1 MVPLAMTAENKAAMK
16 KLDGPIALRVRHPAA
31 GQRLPQGV
39 RGKDR
44 ALQRRGETEAGRTAE
59 EPLNVKSYEPQSRQV
74 LALWLFLVYNIAT
87 GEVR

>member
-1 MVPLAMTAENKAAMK
+1 MTNLPLKKRYSCWSIFLKDPDNYGKVYLPDAE
-16 KLDGPIALRVRHPAA
+16 HP
-31 GQRLPQGV
+31 GHQ
-39 RGKDR
+39 
-44 ALQRRGETEAGRTAE
+44 TEAGRTAE